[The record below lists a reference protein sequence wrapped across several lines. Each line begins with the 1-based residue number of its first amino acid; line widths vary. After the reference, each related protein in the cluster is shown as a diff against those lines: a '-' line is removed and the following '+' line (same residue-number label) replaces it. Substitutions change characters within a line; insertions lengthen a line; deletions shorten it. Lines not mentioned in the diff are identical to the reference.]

1 MTTTEA
7 ANIIVVDDQPANLKL
22 LEEMLK
28 VDGYKIRSFPR
39 GRLALAAAA
48 QNPPDLF
55 LLDINMPEMNGYEV
69 CEQLKSNPELCGA
82 PVIFLSALNA
92 KEDKIKAFQTG
103 GADYI
108 TKPFQLEEV
117 QARIQTHLKLH
128 ELQQTLR
135 HQNDLLEDLVNQRTR
150 QLQVAVTRIKSMYDQ
165 TLRALGGAL
174 DLRDNE
180 TAGHSQRVTRY
191 SLEIGQAMQCDE
203 EELGELALGAALHDI
218 GKIGIPDAI
227 LLKPAKLTP
236 EETEIMRRHVNIS
249 YDLVSQHLFLSHA
262 AQIVLAHHEFHDG
275 TGYPQG
281 LIGDEIPL
289 GARIFAVADTLDAM
303 TSDRP
308 YRAALPY
315 RVAREE
321 ISRCSGSQF
330 DPDVVR
336 AFLTIPEEVWSRI
349 RAESDLETYS
359 HRIKSCFTAP

>member
-1 MTTTEA
+1 MTTNEA
-7 ANIIVVDDQPANLKL
+7 ASIIVVDDQPANLKL
-22 LEEMLK
+22 LEDMLK
-28 VDGYKIRSFPR
+28 VSGYKIRSFPR
-39 GRLALAAAA
+39 GRLALAAAS

-69 CEQLKSNPELCGA
+69 CERLKSDPELSAA

-92 KEDKIKAFQTG
+92 NEDKIKAFHTG

-117 QARIQTHLKLH
+117 QARIQTHLRLH

-135 HQNDLLEDLVNQRTR
+135 RQNDQLEELVNQRTK
-150 QLQVAVTRIKSMYDQ
+150 QLQVAVRRIKSMYDQ

-191 SLEIGQAMQCDE
+191 SLEIGQAMNCNE
-203 EELGELALGAALHDI
+203 EELGELALGASLHDI

-227 LLKPAKLTP
+227 LLKPGKLSP

-249 YDLVSQHLFLSHA
+249 HDLVSQHLFLSHA
-262 AQIVLAHHEFHDG
+262 AQIVLTHHEFFDG
-275 TGYPQG
+275 SGYPQG
-281 LIGDEIPL
+281 LSGVEIPL

-308 YRAALPY
+308 YRAALPF
-315 RVAREE
+315 RMARDE
-321 ISRCSGSQF
+321 IRRCSGSQF
-330 DPDVVR
+330 DPDVVQ
-336 AFLTIPEEVWSRI
+336 AFRRIPEEVWSRI

-359 HRIKSCFTAP
+359 HRIKSCFTTP